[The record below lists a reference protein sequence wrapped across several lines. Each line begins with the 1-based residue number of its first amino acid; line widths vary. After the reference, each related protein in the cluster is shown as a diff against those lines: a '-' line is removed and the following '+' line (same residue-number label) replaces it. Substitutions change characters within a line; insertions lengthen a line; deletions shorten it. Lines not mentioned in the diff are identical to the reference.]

1 VRLTFSSDAVVVVAG
16 IPGAGKT
23 TLIRRAVDRSHA
35 RVIDTDD
42 RRDTHDRHDTGA
54 PRRRFAVPL
63 YAGHYARIARA
74 IAGRRPVVIHSRG
87 TRTLARRAIAAL
99 ARLCGR
105 EAHLVLIDADRAAA
119 EAGQRARGRRVAP
132 DVMDREVARWRRLQV
147 RREPWQS
154 VLVLDRPQA
163 AAVEAIEF
171 RRPAPAQTPVAAGT
185 ARSRVAA

>member
-1 VRLTFSSDAVVVVAG
+1 VRLRFSSNAVIVVAG

-23 TLIRRAVDRSHA
+23 TLIRRAVDRSAA

-42 RRDTHDRHDTGA
+42 RR
-54 PRRRFAVPL
+54 RRSALLL
-63 YAGHYARIARA
+63 YAGHYGRIAFA

-87 TRTLARRAIAAL
+87 THTFARRAIAAL

-105 EAHLVLIDADRAAA
+105 ETHLVLIDADRAAA

-147 RREPWQS
+147 RREPWRS

-163 AAVEAIEF
+163 AAVAAIEF
-171 RRPAPAQTPVAAGT
+171 RPPQTAQAPVAAGT